1 MRKLIILVLVV
12 AAIIAATTCAA
23 GTFGHGG
30 LMRAD
35 IGKWMHDQVQ
45 VFASTSVLAPI
56 TKATLQVFP
65 SWQGAD
71 EQAPA
76 TSVWQVASTV
86 RSMMSY
92 LMKSIQV
99 IALIGIWRRRR
110 VAGGQGLTLIAQ
122 LRSAFRFLN
131 RSPWYRVAMIVS

>member
-1 MRKLIILVLVV
+1 MRKLIILVLVA

-35 IGKWMHDQVQ
+35 IGKWMHEQVQ
-45 VFASTSVLAPI
+45 VLASTSILAP
-56 TKATLQVFP
+56 TSP
-65 SWQGAD
+65 

-76 TSVWQVASTV
+76 ASVWQVASVV
-86 RSMMSY
+86 RSTMSY
-92 LMKSIQV
+92 LMKAIQV

-110 VAGGQGLTLIAQ
+110 AAGGQGLTLIAQ
-122 LRSAFRFLN
+122 LCSAFRFLN
-131 RSPWYRVAMIVS
+131 RSRWYRVAMIVS

>member
-12 AAIIAATTCAA
+12 AAIIATTTWAA
-23 GTFGHGG
+23 GWAAGIGHGG

-45 VFASTSVLAPI
+45 VLVLAPI
-56 TKATLQVFP
+56 TEATLQVFP
-65 SWQGAD
+65 SWQGA
-71 EQAPA
+71 EETAPA
-76 TSVWQVASTV
+76 TSVWHVASAV
-86 RSMMSY
+86 RSAISY
-92 LMKSIQV
+92 LMKVIQL

-131 RSPWYRVAMIVS
+131 RSSWYRVATIVS

>member
-1 MRKLIILVLVV
+1 MRKLIILVLVA

-23 GTFGHGG
+23 GMFGHGG
-30 LMRAD
+30 LVRTD
-35 IGKWMHDQVQ
+35 IGKWMHDQAQ
-45 VFASTSVLAPI
+45 VLIMAPI
-56 TKATLQVFP
+56 TEATLQVFP
-65 SWQGAD
+65 SWQGAE

-76 TSVWQVASTV
+76 TSVWRVAAAV
-86 RSMMSY
+86 RSMMSF
-92 LMKSIQV
+92 LMKAIQV

-131 RSPWYRVAMIVS
+131 RSRWYRVAMIVS

>member
-12 AAIIAATTCAA
+12 AAIIATTTWAA
-23 GTFGHGG
+23 GIGHGG

-45 VFASTSVLAPI
+45 VAILAPI
-56 TKATLQVFP
+56 TEATLQVFP
-65 SWQGAD
+65 SWQGA
-71 EQAPA
+71 EETAPA

-86 RSMMSY
+86 RSVISY
-92 LMKSIQV
+92 LMKVIQL

-110 VAGGQGLTLIAQ
+110 AASAQGLTLIAQ

-131 RSPWYRVAMIVS
+131 RSSWYRVTTIVS